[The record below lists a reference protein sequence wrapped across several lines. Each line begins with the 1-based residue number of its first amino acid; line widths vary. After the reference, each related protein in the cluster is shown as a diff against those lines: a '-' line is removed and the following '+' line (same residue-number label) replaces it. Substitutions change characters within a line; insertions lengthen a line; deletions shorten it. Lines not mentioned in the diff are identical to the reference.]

1 MITVKAKFG
10 MLSVI
15 LLGINSIIGS
25 GIFLLP
31 GQAEGLIGPA
41 SILVFIFD
49 MLLII
54 SIALCYAEDA
64 TYFKANGGPYL
75 YAKSAFGDFVGYEVG
90 FSVWAISI
98 IAWATMSTAFATALG
113 AIFPVI
119 QQPVW
124 KAVTIF
130 VLLGTLTLINISG
143 VSLTKLVNNVVTIAK
158 LVPLVLFVIVGL
170 FFVNGAHFTP
180 FVVTTTNFNSAF
192 GSAAILIFYAFTG
205 FEAIAIAAQEFH
217 NPQRTIP
224 LAIVVV
230 LSVVAL
236 LYILIQV
243 VSIGVLGSHL
253 AGNPAPI
260 QAGLEKM
267 IGPVG
272 KTIVAVGTLVSILG
286 IATAQSFYLPRI
298 GSSMA
303 DNGVMPKVVG
313 YRNRRGVPAVAMLV
327 SFVIAVP
334 LAISGTF
341 QTLAA
346 ISVVSRFAQ
355 YIPTILAVLVFRRR
369 KMTPGGSRFRVPFG
383 PVLPIVAVVVSLWLL
398 SKASAFQLIMGLGC
412 LVIAVPF
419 YFLNRHF
426 NHSKR
431 VDQQD

>member
-1 MITVKAKFG
+1 MKGKFG
-10 MLSVI
+10 TLSVI

-31 GQAEGLIGPA
+31 GKAEALMGPA

-64 TYFKANGGPYL
+64 TYFEANGGPYL
-75 YAKSAFGDFVGYEVG
+75 YAKKAFGNFIGYEVG

-113 AIFPVI
+113 AIYPVVQEPI
-119 QQPVW
+119 W
-124 KAVTIF
+124 RDLTIIL
-130 VLLGTLTLINISG
+130 LLGILTTINILGVTLTK
-143 VSLTKLVNNVVTIAK
+143 VVNNIVTIAK
-158 LVPLVLFVIVGL
+158 LLPLVIFVIVGL
-170 FFVNGAHFTP
+170 FFINGANFTP
-180 FVVTTTNFNSAF
+180 FVPQNIDFSNSF

-205 FEAIAIAAQEFH
+205 FEAIAIAAQEFK

-230 LSVVAL
+230 LTVVAL

-243 VSIGVLGSHL
+243 VSIGILGGAL
-253 AGNPAPI
+253 AGSNAPI
-260 QAGLEKM
+260 QEGLEKA
-267 IGPVG
+267 IGPAG
-272 KTIVAVGTLVSILG
+272 KAIVAIGTLVSILG
-286 IATAQSFYLPRI
+286 VATAQSFYLPRI

-303 DNGVMPKVVG
+303 DNGVMPKIVG
-313 YRNRRGVPAVAMLV
+313 RRNKRGVPFVAMLV
-327 SFVIAVP
+327 SFIIAVP
-334 LAISGTF
+334 LALSGTF

-355 YIPTILAVLVFRRR
+355 YIPTILAVLVFR
-369 KMTPGGSRFRVPFG
+369 KKLTQTSSKFRIPLG
-383 PVLPIVAVVVSLWLL
+383 PTIPVIAVVVSFWLL
-398 SKASAFQLIMGLGC
+398 TKATGFQLIMGLGC

-419 YFLNRHF
+419 YFLNTYI
-426 NHSKR
+426 NKKEG
-431 VDQQD
+431 DLE

>member
-1 MITVKAKFG
+1 MVKAKFG

-31 GQAEGLIGPA
+31 GQAEKLIGPA

-64 TYFKANGGPYL
+64 TYFQENGGPYL
-75 YAKSAFGDFVGYEVG
+75 YAKEAFGNFVGYEVG

-98 IAWATMSTAFATALG
+98 IAWATMSNAFTTALG
-113 AIFPVI
+113 AIFPVLT
-119 QQPVW
+119 QPLW
-124 KAVTIF
+124 KDLMIL

-143 VSLTKLVNNVVTIAK
+143 ITLTKLVNNVVTIAK
-158 LVPLVLFVIVGL
+158 LIPLLIFVGVGV
-170 FFVNGAHFTP
+170 FFINGAHFTP
-180 FVVTTTNFNSAF
+180 FVVTTGSFGGSF

-205 FEAIAIAAQEFH
+205 FEALAIAAQEFR

-224 LAIVVV
+224 LAIIVV
-230 LSVVAL
+230 LAVVAL

-243 VSIGVLGSHL
+243 VSIGVLGPQL
-253 AGNPAPI
+253 ATSSAPI
-260 QAGLEKM
+260 QDGLERM
-267 IGPVG
+267 IGPAG
-272 KTIVAVGTLVSILG
+272 KTLVAVGTIVSILG

-298 GSSMA
+298 GASMA

-313 YRNRRGVPAVAMLV
+313 YRNRQNVPAVAMLI
-327 SFVIAVP
+327 SFVIAYP

-355 YIPTILAVLVFRRR
+355 YIPTILAVLIFRRR
-369 KMTPGGSRFRVPFG
+369 KVQQGSHFRVPFG
-383 PVLPIVAVVVSLWLL
+383 PVLPILAVLVSLWLL
-398 SKASAFQLIMGLGC
+398 SKASVFQLVMGLGC
-412 LVIAVPF
+412 LVIAMPF
-419 YFLNRHF
+419 YWFLERGQRSTH
-426 NHSKR
+426 
-431 VDQQD
+431 

>member
-1 MITVKAKFG
+1 MKGKFG
-10 MLSVI
+10 TLSVI

-31 GQAEGLIGPA
+31 GKAEALMGPA

-64 TYFKANGGPYL
+64 TYFEANGGPYL
-75 YAKSAFGDFVGYEVG
+75 YAKKAFGNFIGYEVG

-113 AIFPVI
+113 AIYPVVQEPI
-119 QQPVW
+119 W
-124 KAVTIF
+124 RDLTIIL
-130 VLLGTLTLINISG
+130 LLGILTTINILGVTLTK
-143 VSLTKLVNNVVTIAK
+143 VVNNIVTIAK
-158 LVPLVLFVIVGL
+158 LLPLVIFVIVGL
-170 FFVNGAHFTP
+170 FFINGANFTP
-180 FVVTTTNFNSAF
+180 FVPQNIDFSNSF

-205 FEAIAIAAQEFH
+205 FEAIAIAAQEFK

-230 LSVVAL
+230 LTVVAL

-243 VSIGVLGSHL
+243 VSIGILGGAL
-253 AGNPAPI
+253 AGSNAPI
-260 QAGLEKM
+260 QEGLEKA
-267 IGPVG
+267 IGPAG
-272 KTIVAVGTLVSILG
+272 KAIVAIGTLVSILG
-286 IATAQSFYLPRI
+286 VATAQSFYLPRI

-303 DNGVMPKVVG
+303 DNGVMPKIVG
-313 YRNRRGVPAVAMLV
+313 RRNQRGVPFVAMLV
-327 SFVIAVP
+327 SFIIAVP
-334 LAISGTF
+334 LALSGTF

-355 YIPTILAVLVFRRR
+355 YIPTILAVLVFR
-369 KMTPGGSRFRVPFG
+369 KKLTQTSSKFRIPLG
-383 PVLPIVAVVVSLWLL
+383 PTIPVIAVVVSFWLL
-398 SKASAFQLIMGLGC
+398 TKATGFQLIMGLGC

-419 YFLNRHF
+419 YFLNTYI
-426 NHSKR
+426 NKKEG
-431 VDQQD
+431 DLE

>member
-1 MITVKAKFG
+1 MKGKFG
-10 MLSVI
+10 TLSVI

-31 GQAEGLIGPA
+31 GKAEALMGPA

-64 TYFKANGGPYL
+64 TYFEANGGPYL
-75 YAKSAFGDFVGYEVG
+75 YAKKAFGNFIGYEVG

-113 AIFPVI
+113 AIYPVVQEPI
-119 QQPVW
+119 W
-124 KAVTIF
+124 RDLTIIL
-130 VLLGTLTLINISG
+130 LLGILTTINILGVTLTK
-143 VSLTKLVNNVVTIAK
+143 VVNNIVTIAK
-158 LVPLVLFVIVGL
+158 LLPLVIFVIVGL
-170 FFVNGAHFTP
+170 FFINGANFTP
-180 FVVTTTNFNSAF
+180 FVPQNIDFSNSF

-205 FEAIAIAAQEFH
+205 FEAIAIAAQEFK

-230 LSVVAL
+230 LTVVAL

-243 VSIGVLGSHL
+243 VSIGILGGAL
-253 AGNPAPI
+253 AGSNAPI
-260 QAGLEKM
+260 QEGLEKA
-267 IGPVG
+267 IGPTG
-272 KTIVAVGTLVSILG
+272 KAIVAIGTLVSILG
-286 IATAQSFYLPRI
+286 VATAQSFYLPRI

-303 DNGVMPKVVG
+303 DNGVMPKIVG
-313 YRNRRGVPAVAMLV
+313 RRNKRGVPFVAMLV
-327 SFVIAVP
+327 SFIIAVP
-334 LAISGTF
+334 LALSGTF

-355 YIPTILAVLVFRRR
+355 YIPTILAVLVFR
-369 KMTPGGSRFRVPFG
+369 KKLTQTSSKFRIPLG
-383 PVLPIVAVVVSLWLL
+383 PTIPVIAVVVSFWLL
-398 SKASAFQLIMGLGC
+398 TKATGFQLIMGLGC

-419 YFLNRHF
+419 YFLNTYI
-426 NHSKR
+426 NKKEG
-431 VDQQD
+431 DLE

>member
-1 MITVKAKFG
+1 MKGKFG
-10 MLSVI
+10 TLSVI

-31 GQAEGLIGPA
+31 GKAEALMGPA

-64 TYFKANGGPYL
+64 TYFEANGGPYL
-75 YAKSAFGDFVGYEVG
+75 YAKKAFGNFIGYEVG

-113 AIFPVI
+113 AIYPVVQEPI
-119 QQPVW
+119 W
-124 KAVTIF
+124 RDLTIIL
-130 VLLGTLTLINISG
+130 LLGILTTINILGVTLTK
-143 VSLTKLVNNVVTIAK
+143 VVNNIVTIAK
-158 LVPLVLFVIVGL
+158 LLPLVIFVIVGL
-170 FFVNGAHFTP
+170 FFINGANFTP
-180 FVVTTTNFNSAF
+180 FVPQNIDFSNSF

-205 FEAIAIAAQEFH
+205 FEAIAVAAQEFK

-230 LSVVAL
+230 LTVVAL

-243 VSIGVLGSHL
+243 VSIGILGGAL
-253 AGNPAPI
+253 AGSNAPI
-260 QAGLEKM
+260 QEGLEKA
-267 IGPVG
+267 IGPAG
-272 KTIVAVGTLVSILG
+272 KAIVAIGTLVSILG
-286 IATAQSFYLPRI
+286 VATAQSFYLPRI

-303 DNGVMPKVVG
+303 DNGVMPKIVG
-313 YRNRRGVPAVAMLV
+313 RRNQRGVPFVAMLV
-327 SFVIAVP
+327 SFIIAVP
-334 LAISGTF
+334 LALSGTF

-355 YIPTILAVLVFRRR
+355 YIPTILAVLVFR
-369 KMTPGGSRFRVPFG
+369 KKLTQTSSKFRIPLG
-383 PVLPIVAVVVSLWLL
+383 PTIPVIAVVVSFWLL
-398 SKASAFQLIMGLGC
+398 TKATGFQLIMGLGC

-419 YFLNRHF
+419 YFLNTYI
-426 NHSKR
+426 NKKEG
-431 VDQQD
+431 DLE